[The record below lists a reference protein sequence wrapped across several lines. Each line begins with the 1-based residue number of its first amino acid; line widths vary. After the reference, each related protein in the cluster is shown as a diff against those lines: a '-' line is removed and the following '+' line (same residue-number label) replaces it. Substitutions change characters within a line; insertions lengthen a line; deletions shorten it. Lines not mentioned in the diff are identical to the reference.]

1 MNIVLLDDE
10 KELLENEATVIRELG
25 HNVTSFSS
33 SNDLLSYFENNPNGF
48 DAAVLDIILGEEQIN
63 GIETARALRTG
74 GFEGP
79 IVFLSSSKEF
89 GPESYEVNAAG
100 YFEKPIT
107 LMKISNLLNIVGGIV
122 ARQKMQNEPYLMLI
136 SVSETRKVLF
146 CDILFVEV
154 TKNTLNFHLT
164 DGDIILVRS
173 PLKEY
178 APKLLT
184 DKRFA
189 ESHRA
194 YIVNLDYVTA
204 IKGCEAFLVDGSKVL
219 VAKTHTEFKAKFIR
233 SKLGGGYTFGTAI

>member
-10 KELLENEATVIRELG
+10 EDLLETEAALIRELG
-25 HNVTSFSS
+25 NNVVTFSS
-33 SNDLLSYFENNPNGF
+33 GNDLLVFSEKKPKAF
-48 DAAVLDIILGEEQIN
+48 DAAVLDIILRDQPIS
-63 GIETARALRTG
+63 GIETARALRDS

-79 IVFLSSSKEF
+79 IVFLSSSKEY

-107 LMKISNLLNIVGGIV
+107 PLKIGALLNIVSGIIS
-122 ARQKMQNEPYLMLI
+122 RQKMQNEPFLMLI
-136 SVSETRKVLF
+136 NGRDARKLLF

-154 TKNTLNFHLT
+154 TKNTLNFHTT
-164 DGDIILVRS
+164 DGDVISVRA

-178 APKLLT
+178 APKLLS

-194 YIVNLDYVTA
+194 YIVNIDYVTA
-204 IKGCEAFLVDGSKVL
+204 IKGCDAVMIDGSKVL
-219 VAKTHTEFKAKFIR
+219 IAKTHTEFKAKFIR
-233 SKLGGGYTFGTAI
+233 SQLGGGYTFGTAL

>member
-1 MNIVLLDDE
+1 MNIVLLDDDVNVL
-10 KELLENEATVIRELG
+10 KSEAAVMRELG
-25 HNVTSFSS
+25 HNVASFSFG
-33 SNDLLSYFENNPNGF
+33 NELLEVFEKKPKAF
-48 DAAVLDIILGEEQIN
+48 DAAVLDIMLDDQPIS
-63 GIETARALRTG
+63 GIETAKALRAV

-79 IVFLSSSKEF
+79 IVFLSSSKEY
-89 GPESYEVNAAG
+89 GPESYEVNASG

-107 LMKISNLLNIVGGIV
+107 PMKISNMLNIMSGIIT
-122 ARQKMQNEPYLMLI
+122 RQKMQNEPFLML
-136 SVSETRKVLF
+136 VSGREARKILF
-146 CDILFVEV
+146 CDIIFVEI
-154 TKNTLNFHLT
+154 TRNTLNFHLT
-164 DGDIILVRS
+164 DGDVFLVRA

-219 VAKTHTEFKAKFIR
+219 IAKTHTEFKARFIR
-233 SKLGGGYTFGTAI
+233 SQLGGGYSYGTAL

>member
-10 KELLENEATVIRELG
+10 EALLEAEEAVMRELG
-25 HNVTSFSS
+25 ATVATFSCG
-33 SNDLLSYFENNPNGF
+33 NDLLEYFEKNPKAI
-48 DAAVLDIILGEEQIN
+48 DAAVLDIILKDQPIS
-63 GIETARALRTG
+63 GIETARALRAG

-79 IVFLSSSKEF
+79 IIFLSSSKEY
-89 GPESYEVNAAG
+89 GPESYEVNASG

-107 LMKISNLLNIVGGIV
+107 PLKIGSLLSIVNEIF
-122 ARQKMQNEPYLMLI
+122 ARQKLQNEPFLMLI
-136 SVSETRKVLF
+136 SGRDVRKLLF

-154 TKNTLNFHLT
+154 TRNTLNFHLT
-164 DGDIILVRS
+164 DGDVILLRA

-178 APKLLT
+178 APKLLA

-204 IKGCEAFLVDGSKVL
+204 IKGCEAFLIDGSKVL
-219 VAKTHTEFKAKFIR
+219 IAKTHTEFKARFIR
-233 SKLGGGYTFGTAI
+233 SQLGGGF

>member
-10 KELLENEATVIRELG
+10 EAVLLSEAAAISELG
-25 HNVTSFSS
+25 HNVVSFSCG
-33 SNDLLSYFENNPNGF
+33 NDLLEYFEKKPKAI
-48 DAAVLDIILGEEQIN
+48 DAAVLDIILKDQPIS
-63 GIETARALRTG
+63 GIETARALRDG

-79 IVFLSSSKEF
+79 IVFLSSSKEY
-89 GPESYEVNAAG
+89 GPESYEVNASG

-107 LMKISNLLNIVGGIV
+107 PEKISTLLNIVSEII
-122 ARQKMQNEPYLMLI
+122 ARQKMQNEPFLMLI
-136 SVSETRKVLF
+136 SGSNARKLLF

-164 DGDIILVRS
+164 DGDVILLRA

-178 APKLLT
+178 APKLLA

-204 IKGCEAFLVDGSKVL
+204 IKGCEAFLIDGSKVL
-219 VAKTHTEFKAKFIR
+219 IAKTHTEFKAKFIR
-233 SKLGGGYTFGTAI
+233 SQLAGGF

>member
-10 KELLENEATVIRELG
+10 EAVLEAEAALMREQGAAVASFSCGNELLE
-25 HNVTSFSS
+25 
-33 SNDLLSYFENNPNGF
+33 YFEKKPKSF
-48 DAAVLDIILGEEQIN
+48 EAAVLDIILKDQSKS
-63 GIETARALRTG
+63 GIDTARALRAG

-79 IVFLSSSKEF
+79 IVFLSSSKEY
-89 GPESYEVNAAG
+89 GPESYEVNASG
-100 YFEKPIT
+100 YFEKPVNNK
-107 LMKISNLLNIVGGIV
+107 KINSILNIISEII
-122 ARQKMQNEPYLMLI
+122 ARQKMQNEPFLI
-136 SVSETRKVLF
+136 LVSGRDARKLLF

-164 DGDIILVRS
+164 DGDVILLRA

-178 APKLLT
+178 APKLLA
-184 DKRFA
+184 DERFA

-204 IKGCEAFLVDGSKVL
+204 IKGSEAFLVDGSKVL

-233 SKLGGGYTFGTAI
+233 SKPGGY